1 MAFKR
6 INRTVQQAL
15 TNEIVETAQDDAE
28 TGATRKQI
36 TPYALTGAHAD
47 AVCERPPRITSY
59 NVCYTKLLRAFEM
72 PLAAKLMAASKN
84 YDALIALGVVIR
96 GETPHF
102 EYVAGRCVT
111 GLSQVSLEF
120 NIPLGFGVLTGDTL
134 EQAIERA
141 GSKAGNKGAD
151 AARAAI
157 EMLNLAKQLGV

>member
-1 MAFKR
+1 MSAGKSIQGDLLPRGARFGIVLSRFNDFIGERLLDGAIDTLKR
-6 INRTVQQAL
+6 H
-15 TNEIVETAQDDAE
+15 
-28 TGATRKQI
+28 G
-36 TPYALTGAHAD
+36 AD
-47 AVCERPPRITSY
+47 ASQLDVVRVPG
-59 NVCYTKLLRAFEM
+59 AFEM
-72 PLAAKLMAASKN
+72 PLAAKLMAASKT

-120 NIPLGFGVLTGDTL
+120 SIPLGFGVLTVDTL

-157 EMLNLAKQLGV
+157 EMLNLAKQLGA

>member
-1 MAFKR
+1 MSTVKSIQGDLLPRGAR
-6 INRTVQQAL
+6 IG
-15 TNEIVETAQDDAE
+15 IVLSRFNDFIGERLLH
-28 TGATRKQI
+28 GAIDMLERH
-36 TPYALTGAHAD
+36 GAD
-47 AVCERPPRITSY
+47 ASQLEVVRVPG
-59 NVCYTKLLRAFEM
+59 AFEM

-120 NIPLGFGVLTGDTL
+120 NIPLGFGVLTVDTL

-157 EMLNLAKQLGV
+157 EMLNLAKQLGS

>member
-1 MAFKR
+1 MSSTKSIEGDLLAR
-6 INRTVQQAL
+6 
-15 TNEIVETAQDDAE
+15 
-28 TGATRKQI
+28 GARFGVV
-36 TPYALTGAHAD
+36 LSRFNDFVGERLLHGAIDTLERHGAD
-47 AVCERPPRITSY
+47 ASQLEVVRVPG
-59 NVCYTKLLRAFEM
+59 AFEM
-72 PLAAKLMAASKN
+72 PLAAKFMAASKN

-102 EYVAGRCVT
+102 EYVAGRCVA

-120 NIPLGFGVLTGDTL
+120 NMPLGFGVLTVDTI

-157 EMLNLAKQLGV
+157 EMLNLVKQLGT

>member
-1 MAFKR
+1 MNASKNIEGDLLPRGARFGIVFSR
-6 INRTVQQAL
+6 FNDFIGERLLHGAIDAL
-15 TNEIVETAQDDAE
+15 ERH
-28 TGATRKQI
+28 G
-36 TPYALTGAHAD
+36 AD
-47 AVCERPPRITSY
+47 ASQLEVVRVPG
-59 NVCYTKLLRAFEM
+59 AFEM

-102 EYVAGRCVT
+102 EYVAGRCVA

-120 NIPLGFGVLTGDTL
+120 SIPLGFGVLTVDTL

-157 EMLNLAKQLGV
+157 EMLNLAKQLGA

>member
-1 MAFKR
+1 MSAGKSIRGDLLPRGARFG
-6 INRTVQQAL
+6 
-15 TNEIVETAQDDAE
+15 IVLSCFNDFIGERLLH
-28 TGATRKQI
+28 GAIDTLERH
-36 TPYALTGAHAD
+36 GAD
-47 AVCERPPRITSY
+47 TSQLE
-59 NVCYTKLLRAFEM
+59 VVRVPGAFEM

-120 NIPLGFGVLTGDTL
+120 NIPLGFGVLTVDTL